1 MNRLQFY
8 FKAQT
13 AHGLHSPS
21 IYSLYCELLNPYLK
35 GQLSYSQLKE
45 ALAHRYSD
53 CTIMEIQSYIDLAK
67 IPQNTIL
74 LLEKPHSQEVIW
86 NELNSN
92 IVVIQTV
99 DLFDLGLLFLKPIC
113 PKQHFYL
120 RKMA

>member
-21 IYSLYCELLNPYLK
+21 IYSLYCELLNPFLK
-35 GQLSYSQLKE
+35 EQISYSKLKE
-45 ALAHRYSD
+45 ALVHRYPD
-53 CTIMEIQSYIDLAK
+53 CSIMEIQSYIDIAK

-74 LLEKPHSQEVIW
+74 LFEKPHNQEEIW
-86 NELNSN
+86 NELHSHPA
-92 IVVIQTV
+92 VIQTV

>member
-1 MNRLQFY
+1 MNRFEFY

-35 GQLSYSQLKE
+35 GELSYDQLKE
-45 ALAHRYSD
+45 ALIKRYSD
-53 CTIMEIQSYIDLAK
+53 CTLFELQSKIDLTK
-67 IPQNTIL
+67 IDQNTIIL
-74 LLEKPHSQEVIW
+74 FEKPHDKEEIW
-86 NELNSN
+86 SDLHSHLA
-92 IVVIQTV
+92 VIQTV
-99 DLFDLGLLFLKPIC
+99 DLFELGILFFKPIC

>member
-21 IYSLYCELLNPYLK
+21 IYSLYCDLLNPYLK
-35 GQLSYSQLKE
+35 EQLSYSLLKE

-53 CTIMEIQSYIDLAK
+53 CTIMEIQSYVDLAK

-74 LLEKPHSQEVIW
+74 LLEKPHSQENIW
-86 NELNSN
+86 DELISQQA
-92 IVVIQTV
+92 VIQTV

>member
-35 GQLSYSQLKE
+35 GNLSYTQMKE
-45 ALAHRYSD
+45 ALTLRYSD
-53 CTIMEIQSYIDLAK
+53 CNLVELETKIDLAK
-67 IPQNTIL
+67 TNHNTIIL
-74 LLEKPHSQEVIW
+74 FKKPHEKEEIW
-86 NELNSN
+86 NSLHSHPA
-92 IVVIQTV
+92 VIQTV
-99 DLFDLGLLFLKPIC
+99 DLFKLGILFFKPIC

-120 RKMA
+120 RKMT

>member
-8 FKAQT
+8 LKAQT

-21 IYSLYCELLNPYLK
+21 IYSLYCDVLNPYLK

-45 ALAHRYSD
+45 ALVNRYPD
-53 CTIMEIQSYIDLAK
+53 CTIMEIQSYVDLAK

-74 LLEKPHSQEVIW
+74 LLEKPHSQENIW
-86 NELNSN
+86 DEL
-92 IVVIQTV
+92 ITHQAVIQTV
-99 DLFDLGLLFLKPIC
+99 DLYDLGLLFLKPIC

>member
-21 IYSLYCELLNPYLK
+21 IYSLYCEVLNPYLK

-45 ALAHRYSD
+45 AMANRYSD
-53 CTIMEIQSYIDLAK
+53 CTIMEIQSYVDLAK

-74 LLEKPHSQEVIW
+74 LFEKPHSQEKTW

-92 IVVIQTV
+92 PAVIQTV

>member
-21 IYSLYCELLNPYLK
+21 IYTLYCEALNPYMN
-35 GQLSYSQLKE
+35 GQLTYPQLKE
-45 ALAHRYSD
+45 ALTHRYSD
-53 CTIMEIQSYIDLAK
+53 CTIVEIQSFVDIAK

-74 LLEKPHSQEVIW
+74 LFEKPHSQEKVW
-86 NELNSN
+86 SELHSN
-92 IVVIQTV
+92 KSVIQTV
-99 DLFDLGLLFLKPIC
+99 DLFDLGLLFFKPIC

>member
-35 GQLSYSQLKE
+35 KQLSYSQLKE

-53 CTIMEIQSYIDLAK
+53 CSFMEIQSYIDIAK
-67 IPQNTIL
+67 IPQNTVIL
-74 LLEKPHSQEVIW
+74 FKKPHNQEEIW
-86 NELNSN
+86 NELHSHPK
-92 IVVIQTV
+92 VIQTV
-99 DLFDLGLLFLKPIC
+99 DLFDLGLLFFKPIC

>member
-35 GQLSYSQLKE
+35 GQLSYSQLKG

-53 CTIMEIQSYIDLAK
+53 CTITEIQSYVDLAK
-67 IPQNTIL
+67 IPQNTIFL
-74 LLEKPHSQEVIW
+74 FEKPHSQENIW
-86 NELNSN
+86 DELNSHQA
-92 IVVIQTV
+92 VIQTV

>member
-21 IYSLYCELLNPYLK
+21 IYSLYCDLLNPYLK

-53 CTIMEIQSYIDLAK
+53 CAVMEFQSYVDLAK

-74 LLEKPHSQEVIW
+74 LFEKPHNQEEIW

-92 IVVIQTV
+92 PVVIQTI
-99 DLFDLGLLFLKPIC
+99 DLFDLGLLFFKPIC

>member
-21 IYSLYCELLNPYLK
+21 IYSLYCDLLNPYLN

-53 CTIMEIQSYIDLAK
+53 CTIMEIQSYVDLAK

-74 LLEKPHSQEVIW
+74 LLEKPHSQENIW
-86 NELNSN
+86 DELISQQA
-92 IVVIQTV
+92 VIQTV

>member
-8 FKAQT
+8 FKAQN

-21 IYSLYCELLNPYLK
+21 IYSLYCELLNPYLN

-53 CTIMEIQSYIDLAK
+53 CSIMEIQSYVDLSK
-67 IPQNTIL
+67 IPQNTVIL
-74 LLEKPHSQEVIW
+74 FEKPHNQEEIW
-86 NELNSN
+86 NELHSHPK
-92 IVVIQTV
+92 VIQTV
-99 DLFDLGLLFLKPIC
+99 DLYNLGLLFFKPIC

-120 RKMA
+120 RKMN

>member
-1 MNRLQFY
+1 MNRFQFY

-35 GQLSYSQLKE
+35 EEIDYSQLKE
-45 ALAHRYSD
+45 ALSKRYSD
-53 CTIMEIQSYIDLAK
+53 CSLIEIQSKIDIAK
-67 IPQNTIL
+67 TDENTIIL
-74 LLEKPHSQEVIW
+74 FEKPHDKEEIW
-86 NELNSN
+86 NDLHSHPA
-92 IVVIQTV
+92 VIQTV
-99 DLFDLGLLFLKPIC
+99 DIFELGILFFKPIC

>member
-21 IYSLYCELLNPYLK
+21 IYSLYCELLNPFLK
-35 GQLSYSQLKE
+35 EQISYSQLKE
-45 ALAHRYSD
+45 ALVHRYPD
-53 CTIMEIQSYIDLAK
+53 CRIMEIQSYIDIAK

-74 LLEKPHSQEVIW
+74 LFEKPHSQEKIW
-86 NELNSN
+86 NEIHSHEG
-92 IVVIQTV
+92 VIQTV
-99 DLFDLGLLFLKPIC
+99 DLFDLGILFLKPIC

-120 RKMA
+120 RKMD

>member
-21 IYSLYCELLNPYLK
+21 IYSLYCEVLNPYLK
-35 GQLSYSQLKE
+35 GQLSNYQLKE
-45 ALAHRYSD
+45 ALANRYSD

-74 LLEKPHSQEVIW
+74 LFENPHSQEKIW
-86 NELNSN
+86 NEIHSN
-92 IVVIQTV
+92 ESVIQTV
-99 DLFDLGLLFLKPIC
+99 DLFDLGLLFFKPIC

>member
-21 IYSLYCELLNPYLK
+21 IYSLYCDLLNPYLN

-53 CTIMEIQSYIDLAK
+53 CTIMEIQSYIDLTK

-74 LLEKPHSQEVIW
+74 LLEKPHSQENIW
-86 NELNSN
+86 DELNSHQA
-92 IVVIQTV
+92 VIQTV

>member
-35 GQLSYSQLKE
+35 GQINYSQLKE
-45 ALAHRYSD
+45 ALANRYSD
-53 CTIMEIQSYIDLAK
+53 CSIMEIQSYVDIAK
-67 IPQNTIL
+67 IPQNTVIL
-74 LLEKPHSQEVIW
+74 FEKPHCKEEIW
-86 NELNSN
+86 KELHCHPE
-92 IVVIQTV
+92 VIQTV
-99 DLFDLGLLFLKPIC
+99 DLFDLGLLFFKPIC

>member
-8 FKAQT
+8 LKAQT

-21 IYSLYCELLNPYLK
+21 IYSLYCEVLNPYLK
-35 GQLSYSQLKE
+35 GQLSYSQVKE

-53 CTIMEIQSYIDLAK
+53 CEIIEIQSYEDLAK
-67 IPQNTIL
+67 IPQNTIIL
-74 LLEKPHSQEVIW
+74 FEKPHHQEEVWEALHSQTA
-86 NELNSN
+86 
-92 IVVIQTV
+92 VIQTV
-99 DLFDLGLLFLKPIC
+99 DLFDMGLLFLKPIC

>member
-45 ALAHRYSD
+45 ALANRYPD
-53 CTIMEIQSYIDLAK
+53 CTIMEIQSYVDLTK

-74 LLEKPHSQEVIW
+74 LLEKPHNQEEIW
-86 NELNSN
+86 NELNSHEA
-92 IVVIQTV
+92 VIQTV
-99 DLFDLGLLFLKPIC
+99 DLFDLGLLFFKPIC

>member
-45 ALAHRYSD
+45 ALANRYPD
-53 CTIMEIQSYIDLAK
+53 CTIMEIQSYVDLTK

-74 LLEKPHSQEVIW
+74 LLEKPHNQEEIW
-86 NELNSN
+86 NELHSHPE
-92 IVVIQTV
+92 VIQTV